1 MLVSADR
8 AITVGGPLANPS
20 YIVWVPL
27 LGGLWVVVN
36 VLLVYLGLHVTY
48 ALPCCLLAGILNG
61 TLFSVIAVAK
71 ASARFQ
77 AGATGLLSGISL
89 SGLRSDDSML
99 SRATQGVHTVVD
111 GTLRAIGCNF
121 SEPIHRQVEQQA
133 LYIVW
138 TTLFVVLASLIAEWV
153 RTSRAE
159 NG

>member
-1 MLVSADR
+1 MPVSADR
-8 AITVGGPLANPS
+8 AMTVDGPLANPS
-20 YIVWVPL
+20 YVVWVPM

-89 SGLRSDDSML
+89 SGLRSDGSML
-99 SRATQGVHTVVD
+99 WRATQSVHSFVD
-111 GTLRAIGCNF
+111 QALRTFGIEG
-121 SEPIHRQVEQQA
+121 SEQIHRQIEQQA
-133 LYIVW
+133 LDVIW
-138 TTLFVVLASLIAEWV
+138 TTVFVVLASLVAEWV

-159 NG
+159 N